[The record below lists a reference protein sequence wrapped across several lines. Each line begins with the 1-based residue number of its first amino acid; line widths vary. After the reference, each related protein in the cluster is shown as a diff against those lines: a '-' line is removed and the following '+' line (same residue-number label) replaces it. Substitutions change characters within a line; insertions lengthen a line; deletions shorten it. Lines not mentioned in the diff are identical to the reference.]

1 MSGTDMSQDNNQNSK
16 PDELAQERA
25 RLSILQDRISAH
37 QDALAEKERANQ
49 LKAQDLI
56 QREHRLSENETIL
69 KREQSLFR
77 EQHKTRKQLQSKRSS
92 LVAPILL
99 IACVAAGY
107 FAFENLDH
115 QRTYFKQV
123 KAASAN
129 VDKLARVLGITQQ
142 KMVKA
147 SSELEQKKLELEQ
160 AKELVMNLL
169 GNSQNIEIDAQ
180 QTSRQQ
186 NLIQTLL
193 IQSEAPS
200 NYVEPQSKQAPKTSY
215 EKLYTQLNE
224 AGSTGTIGSAQQVDE
239 LHGIKRTLNENARQ
253 LSESIDVL
261 AEREKLIESL
271 KQNVA
276 TLSEELTSLKESYRV
291 LQNESQDLDPLAT
304 TSKVENE
311 PTKAQ

>member
-1 MSGTDMSQDNNQNSK
+1 MSSTDMSQDNNQKSK
-16 PDELAQERA
+16 QDELAQERA

-56 QREHRLSENETIL
+56 HREHRLAENETIL

-107 FAFENLDH
+107 FAFENLDQ

-169 GNSQNIEIDAQ
+169 GNSQSIEIEAQ

-186 NLIQTLL
+186 DLIQTLL
-193 IQSEAPS
+193 IQSQAPN
-200 NYVEPQSKQAPKTSY
+200 NYVEALSKQTPKTSY
-215 EKLYTQLNE
+215 EKLYAQLNQ
-224 AGSTGTIGSAQQVDE
+224 AGSAGSIGSAQQVDE

-261 AEREKLIESL
+261 AEREKLIGSL

-276 TLSEELTSLKESYRV
+276 MLSEELSSLKESYRI
-291 LQNESQDLDPLAT
+291 LQNESQALDPLAAT
-304 TSKVENE
+304 PKVENE
-311 PTKAQ
+311 STKTQ